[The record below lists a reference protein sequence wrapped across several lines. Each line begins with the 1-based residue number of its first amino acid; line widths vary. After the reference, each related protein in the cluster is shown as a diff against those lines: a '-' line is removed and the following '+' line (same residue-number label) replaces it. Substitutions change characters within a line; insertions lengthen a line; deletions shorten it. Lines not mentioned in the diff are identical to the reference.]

1 MKIESSREVTGSIQ
15 VKTSTT
21 GKRFLYMVINTYD
34 ENDNFKQKWV
44 STRLEEHGNM
54 KKAKAMLNDYLHKV
68 NKELK
73 EMEKDSKQERG
84 KEILFHDWMKMYLA
98 ELKEHADIRN
108 STYEGYEYRIQHV
121 LDYYEKKPI
130 TLEQV
135 TIQEMETFFQYLRK
149 HGSKKKTKGNVVTN
163 GPLAVRTVRSIK
175 SLVQSALDKAV
186 AYGYIA
192 MNPVEKVTISNKKN
206 KDFQRKFNFMKVDE
220 LNKFIEFLESR
231 NDEMTD
237 IVKLI
242 AHYGL
247 RKSEA
252 LGITEK
258 SLDLKNR
265 KLYIERTI
273 VKVKTIHDENDTKT
287 PGSNQ
292 ALPISDDMSLFFKRV
307 LEKREENKKFYGNTY
322 YDTPFL
328 FCWEDGKSFSPNYLD
343 RHLKK
348 VAKEYGREGF
358 TPHNLRHSAAS
369 NLYQM
374 GFSEADIGEWL
385 RHEDPSTTRKYYI
398 ALDEEHRKSI
408 SDKLNGTLKI
418 N

>member
-1 MKIESSREVTGSIQ
+1 MKIESSREATGSIQ
-15 VKTSTT
+15 AKETSN

-34 ENDNFKQKWV
+34 ENGKFRQRWI
-44 STRLEEHGNM
+44 STRLEEKGNI
-54 KKAKAMLNDYLHKV
+54 KRAKIMLKDYLCKV
-68 NKELK
+68 NMEL
-73 EMEKDSKQERG
+73 QEQKSEIHKG
-84 KEILFHDWMKMYLA
+84 KEILFYDWMKQYLA
-98 ELKEHADIRN
+98 ELKDNADIRR

-121 LDYYEKKPI
+121 LDYYESRPI
-130 TLEQV
+130 TLEEV
-135 TIQEMETFFQYLRK
+135 TIGEMEEFFQYLKK
-149 HGSKKKTKGNVVTN
+149 HGSKRKTKNNVQTN
-163 GPLAVRTVRSIK
+163 GPLAVRTVRAIK
-175 SLVQSALDKAV
+175 SLVQSALDRAV
-186 AYGYIA
+186 VYGYIRY
-192 MNPVEKVTISNKKN
+192 NPAEKVTISNKKN
-206 KDFQRKFNFMKVDE
+206 KDFARKFNYMKIDE
-220 LNKFIEFLESR
+220 LNKFIEFLEGK
-231 NDEMTD
+231 NDELTD

-258 SLDLKNR
+258 SLDLENR

-273 VKVKTIHDENDTKT
+273 VKVKTIHDENNTKT

-292 ALPISDDMSLFFKRV
+292 ALPISEDMLVFFKRV
-307 LEKREENKKFYGNTY
+307 LEKREENKEFYGNTY

-328 FCWEDGKSFSPNYLD
+328 FCWEDGKPFRPDYLD

-348 VAKEYGREGF
+348 VASEYGREGF

-408 SDKLNGTLKI
+408 SDRLNGALKI